1 MVKVRKPNDILRYGY
16 RYLLSYPKMILP
28 FMIYEAG
35 VIVGQAV
42 IVIAFLS
49 LLSYF
54 KAFNLIP
61 KIVESIEARNFE
73 ALALPEIM
81 QPILITLGIAGI
93 AYMLIII
100 VFDSFVKAGL
110 YPFLQKVL
118 IEREVSTK
126 YFLEEA
132 FRNWALVFKTN
143 MLIYFFAAIPLI
155 PSLTLFYLS
164 FEKIIAGSIEELGF
178 SALTFIAGIFLAL
191 IIYLALVFA
200 PMAAS
205 IDENPPLQS
214 IIRSVLMAKTEV
226 GAIILYFSALVAVTL
241 VAIAVESAVESFYV
255 TLGSLVSIVISLAI
269 NPILHLYLVAVY
281 ETHNNETLLEP
292 LKARLT
298 FKLMYTTLNKGLKLI
313 RMFFTTK
320 YGLIALTVTFTVFLI
335 GFTLGYLTVDPEIR
349 SILINSGIIVPGRLN
364 PEFKVYNRIFL
375 GLDIFFHN
383 WRTSLSTA
391 MSGIV
396 YAIPSTISTL
406 FNGYVIG
413 VVYATINDP
422 IKASAIILPHGI
434 LEIPAFLLASASG
447 VLLGFKMIM
456 FRRGKVSLEEVTID
470 LERTAIFIIGLSLVF
485 LVAGIIESNVT
496 PIIAEMAGWS

>member
-1 MVKVRKPNDILRYGY
+1 MVKIKKPNDILRYGY
-16 RYLLSYPKMILP
+16 RYILSYPKMILP

-73 ALALPEIM
+73 ALTSPEIM

-93 AYMLIII
+93 AYMLVIII
-100 VFDSFVKAGL
+100 FDSFVKAGL
-110 YPFLQKVL
+110 YPFLQKLL
-118 IEREVSTK
+118 IEKNVSTT
-126 YFLEEA
+126 YFLKEA
-132 FRNWALVFKTN
+132 FKNWALVFKTN
-143 MLIYFFAAIPLI
+143 ILIYFFTAIPLI
-155 PSLTLFYLS
+155 PS
-164 FEKIIAGSIEELGF
+164 IILLYFSLREIIFGSAEELGF
-178 SALTFIAGIFLAL
+178 TALMFIAGILLAL
-191 IIYLALVFA
+191 IIYLALIFA
-200 PMAAS
+200 PIAAS
-205 IDENPPLQS
+205 IDENTPLQS
-214 IIRSVLMAKTEV
+214 IIRSVSIAKTEI
-226 GAIILYFSALVAVTL
+226 GAIILYFSSLVAVSL
-241 VAIAVESAVESFYV
+241 VAIAIESAVEIFYV
-255 TLGSLVSIVISLAI
+255 TLGSLVGIIISLAI
-269 NPILHLYLVAVY
+269 IPILHLYLVAVY
-281 ETHNNETLLEP
+281 ETHNNETLSEP
-292 LKARLT
+292 VEPKLTLKLIY
-298 FKLMYTTLNKGLKLI
+298 KTLNNGLKLV
-313 RMFFTTK
+313 RVFFTTK
-320 YGLIALTVTFTVFLI
+320 YGFLALIITFAVFSAGYI
-335 GFTLGYLTVDPEIR
+335 LGYLTVDPEIR
-349 SILINSGIIVPGRLN
+349 SVLVNSGIIVPGKLN

-434 LEIPAFLLASASG
+434 IEIPAFLLASASG
-447 VLLGFKMIM
+447 MFLGFKMIL
-456 FRRGKVSLEEVTID
+456 FKRRKVSINEISYD

>member
-42 IVIAFLS
+42 IVIASLS

-73 ALALPEIM
+73 ALASPEIM

-93 AYMLIII
+93 AYMLIRI

-143 MLIYFFAAIPLI
+143 MLIYFFATIPLI
-155 PSLTLFYLS
+155 LFYLS

-205 IDENPPLQS
+205 IDENSPLQS
-214 IIRSVLMAKTEV
+214 IIRSVLMAKTEA

-241 VAIAVESAVESFYV
+241 VAIAVESAVKSFYI
-255 TLGSLVSIVISLAI
+255 TLGSLVSTVISLAI
-269 NPILHLYLVAVY
+269 IPILHLYLVAVY

-292 LKARLT
+292 SKARLT

-313 RMFFTTK
+313 RIFFTTK
-320 YGLIALTVTFTVFLI
+320 YGLIALIVTFIVFLI

-364 PEFKVYNRIFL
+364 PEFRVYNRIFL

-391 MSGIV
+391 MSGIA

-447 VLLGFKMIM
+447 ILLGFKMIM
-456 FRRGKVSLEEVTID
+456 LRGDKVSLEEVTID